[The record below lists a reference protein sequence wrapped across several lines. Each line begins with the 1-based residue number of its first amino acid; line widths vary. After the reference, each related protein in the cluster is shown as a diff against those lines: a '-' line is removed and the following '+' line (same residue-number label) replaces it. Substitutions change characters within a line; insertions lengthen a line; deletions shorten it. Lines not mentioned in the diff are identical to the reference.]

1 MSTPPLRIG
10 VIGAGVFGN
19 YHASKCAAHPRH
31 EFIGMFDTD
40 PERVREA
47 AKKHQ
52 TRAFDNYNR
61 LLSGVDAIIVA
72 CPAIHHGRISVAA
85 LRAGRHVLVEKPI
98 AADLETARTMIR
110 LADERDLVLQVGHQE
125 RFVAQ
130 AIGLNKAPEKPIAI
144 HSLRYGTRSVRG
156 TDVSV
161 TLDLMTHD
169 LDMVMWLMGETPQ
182 RVVGGSKS
190 VYSLAPD
197 KAQADL
203 EFSNGCKAHFEASR
217 AEPAQKRITH
227 ITYPSGELIIDFVN
241 KTFENSTGFDFDP
254 DFSDNPIASD
264 SLGAATDA
272 FTRSILDDEP
282 IAVPGRAGL
291 NALEMALHID
301 GANSV

>member
-1 MSTPPLRIG
+1 VLAYLAIITRANARL
-10 VIGAGVFGN
+10 
-19 YHASKCAAHPRH
+19 
-31 EFIGMFDTD
+31 FDTD

-110 LADERDLVLQVGHQE
+110 LADEQDLVLQVGHQE
-125 RFVAQ
+125 RFVAR
-130 AIGLNKAPEKPIAI
+130 A
-144 HSLRYGTRSVRG
+144 
-156 TDVSV
+156 
-161 TLDLMTHD
+161 D

-241 KTFENSTGFDFDP
+241 KTFENTTGFDFDP
-254 DFSDNPIASD
+254 DFSDKPMASD

-272 FTRSILDDEP
+272 FTRSVLDDEP

-291 NALEMALHID
+291 NALEMALQID
-301 GANSV
+301 GGLFV